1 MVVRGGQI
9 YQNKGDTWPKILKYN
24 FEKYG
29 STRRAMHHKHFGIW
43 QVYSWK
49 DYYLQVKSLAL
60 GLFTLGLEPGDKLV
74 IVGDN
79 APEWYHAELAV
90 QSDHGIAVGVCPDLS
105 PQEIKTIIKDAE
117 ARFAVVED
125 QEQVDKI
132 LQIRAELPLLKKVVY
147 WNYKGLAHYK
157 DPVLIGYR
165 QVLEKGGQYEAE
177 HPGLFERN
185 VKAGKAEEVCAL
197 VYTSGTSGSSPK
209 GVLHTYRSM
218 RTGSDHYLSLDPWTE
233 DDHVVPSLP
242 PAWMPEQWFN
252 IGCHLLSASTLNF
265 AESPETQQRDIQ
277 ETNPSIVFYG
287 ARLWESQAALVETR
301 MLEADI
307 LQKWAYRLL
316 MPIGYRTADLRFQK
330 KKPGLGLKTLRWL
343 ADWVLFKPLKKSLGL
358 SKARICYS
366 SGAFLS
372 PETFRFFH
380 ALNIPLKNLY
390 FSTEGGPLTGAGKDN
405 ICPDTVGVV
414 LKGLEVKITEQ
425 GEILYRQSGNF
436 VEYYR
441 DPQKTAEVFK
451 EGWFHSG
458 DCGFIREDS
467 HLVFIDRIQDRV
479 ILKSGEKLTPQLI
492 ESRLKFSP
500 YIQEAWVTAGPD
512 RAYPSAVI
520 VINYDVVSRWAGQR
534 RVAFST
540 FIDLSQK
547 PEVYE
552 LIKQD
557 VERVNRTLPPG
568 CRVKKFVSLYREL
581 SPDEGELTRNR
592 KLRRPVLEERY
603 RGLLESIY
611 HDQVEAPIEVQIRHP
626 DGRLGIL
633 KTTLFIKSGEEAA
646 Q

>member
-1 MVVRGGQI
+1 MKDGTAQDNI
-9 YQNKGDTWPKILKYN
+9 DKGDTWPKILKYN

-29 STRRAMHHKHFGIW
+29 STRRAMRHKHFGIW

-60 GLFTLGLEPGDKLV
+60 GLFTLGLEPGDKVV

-90 QSDHGIAVGVCPDLS
+90 QADHGIAVGVCPDLS
-105 PQEIKTIIKDAE
+105 PQEIKDIVKDAE

-132 LQIRAELPLLKKVVY
+132 LQIRPELPLLKKVVY

-165 QVLEKGGQYEAE
+165 QVLKKGDQYEAE
-177 HPGLFERN
+177 HPGLFEKN
-185 VKAGKAEEVCAL
+185 VEAGKAEEVCAL
-197 VYTSGTSGSSPK
+197 VYTSGTCGSSPK
-209 GVLHTYRSM
+209 GVVHTYRSI
-218 RTGSDHYLSLDPWTE
+218 RKGSDHYLALDPWSE

-252 IGCHLLSASTLNF
+252 IGCHLLSACTLNF

-307 LQKWAYRLL
+307 IQKWAYRLL
-316 MPIGYRTADLRFQK
+316 MPIGSRTADLRFQK
-330 KKPGLGLKTLRWL
+330 KKPGLGLKTLRWF
-343 ADWVLFKPLKKSLGL
+343 ADWVLFNPLKKSLGL

-366 SGAFLS
+366 YGAFLS
-372 PETFRFFH
+372 PEVFRFFH

-390 FSTEGGPLTGAGKDN
+390 FSTEGGPLTGTGKDN
-405 ICPDTVGVV
+405 ICLETVGMV
-414 LKGLEVKITEQ
+414 LKGVEVKITEQ
-425 GEILYRQSGNF
+425 GELLYRQSGNF

-441 DPQKTAEVFK
+441 DPQKTAEVLE

-458 DCGFIREDS
+458 DSGFIREDG
-467 HLVFIDRIQDRV
+467 HLVFIDRIQDRI
-479 ILKSGEKLTPQLI
+479 ILKSGETLTPQLI
-492 ESRLKFSP
+492 ESRLRFSP

-557 VERVNRTLPPG
+557 IERVNRTLPPG

-611 HDQVEAPIEVQIRHP
+611 DDQVEVPIEVQIRRP
-626 DGRLGIL
+626 DGRMGIL
-633 KTTLFIKSGEEAA
+633 KTTLSIKSGEEAV